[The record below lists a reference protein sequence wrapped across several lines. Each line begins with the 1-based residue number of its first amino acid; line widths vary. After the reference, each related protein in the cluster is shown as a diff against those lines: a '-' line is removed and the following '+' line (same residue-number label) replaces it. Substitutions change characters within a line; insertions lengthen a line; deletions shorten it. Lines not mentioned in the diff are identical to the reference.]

1 MPPPVSAAD
10 PVMGEIRARQRDK
23 WLGMAIVAGTF
34 VLGIA
39 ISLWAKHQS
48 RPETSAPPGPPT
60 LEGIRGFPD
69 HVDVTATLAGARKV
83 TKRTLLRG
91 ISAEGVRADGTVD
104 LSEGPGRVRYAF
116 QSAPGQGPMPA
127 SEIGP
132 LPQRPLCGKQ
142 DVRLRREGL
151 VADPD
156 QPSTLCMPKM
166 PEPLPDPQ
174 CSFATI
180 WRRAIE
186 RGIRSDRLA
195 RIEYFR
201 AQGGP
206 AWRFEQAET
215 NARFVLYGDCRREL
229 KGAQATG
236 RVP

>member
-1 MPPPVSAAD
+1 VTPVAPTSD
-10 PVMGEIRARQRDK
+10 EIRARKRDK
-23 WLGMAIVAGTF
+23 ILGMAIVGVTF
-34 VLGIA
+34 AVGIVV
-39 ISLWAKHQS
+39 SLWAKQLS

-60 LEGIRGFPD
+60 VEGIRGYPD
-69 HVDVTATLAGARKV
+69 RVDVTATLAGARKV
-83 TKRTLLRG
+83 TKHTLLRG
-91 ISAEGVRADGTVD
+91 ISAEGVRSDGTVD
-104 LSEGPGRVRYAF
+104 LSEGPSTVRYVF
-116 QSAPGQGPMPA
+116 QSPPGPGPMPK
-127 SEIGP
+127 SEIGV

-156 QPSTLCMPKM
+156 QPSTPCMPRM

-174 CSFATI
+174 CSLATI
-180 WRRAIE
+180 WQRALE
-186 RGIRSDRLA
+186 RGIKTDRLA

-229 KGAQATG
+229 KGAASSG